1 MEFYP
6 VPSVTFDA
14 AESERVRKKEAG
26 DVAITIIT
34 AWKNGFEK
42 FWQTP
47 RTHSERAISRDNLQ
61 ATIDRD
67 PVGFGD
73 ILRDSAAFRQHIIDN
88 YPEHVGSPNRDTE
101 NGGMTREEDE
111 AKLLP
116 SRYLVTPFP
125 ITIGAGTITIDG
137 PVVPEWDVQQEN

>member
-26 DVAITIIT
+26 DVAVAIINS
-34 AWKNGFEK
+34 WKNGFEK

-47 RTHSERAISRDNLQ
+47 RTHKERAISRDNLQ

-67 PVGFGD
+67 PEGFD
-73 ILRDSAAFRQHIIDN
+73 KILGDSAAFRQHIIDN
-88 YPEHVGSPNRDTE
+88 YPEQVGSSNRDTE
-101 NGGMTREEDE
+101 NGGMTKEEDE

-116 SRYLVTPFP
+116 SRYFVTPYALDSQTMQLSGD
-125 ITIGAGTITIDG
+125 IH
-137 PVVPEWDVQQEN
+137 PEWDIQGS